1 MDSVAR
7 GPAAEAAAPD
17 GLTTSSF
24 LSGPNT
30 AAHGG
35 GEIYQAELANLHFV
49 PSRQRNRIDAFAIDV
64 RAIERTDVM
73 HRIAAAFP
81 TKLGMPARHGYIV
94 QKDVTVRVPS
104 GGDRVLVEKE
114 STAGIGSSLH
124 HQQGR
129 ARSKRVDRTLMSFG
143 GEFPVGFRHRDMGP
157 DNTGGVRQTVRQH
170 GAAVCAVAATRR
182 ILRATSST
190 EHSR

>member
-7 GPAAEAAAPD
+7 GPAAEAVAPD
-17 GLTTSSF
+17 GLTRSSF

-64 RAIERTDVM
+64 CAVERTDVM
-73 HRIAAAFP
+73 HRIAAAFS
-81 TKLGMPARHGYIV
+81 TKLGMPTRHGYIV
-94 QKDVTVRVPS
+94 QKDVAVRVPT

-114 STAGIGSSLH
+114 SAASVRSSLH
-124 HQQGR
+124 HEQG
-129 ARSKRVDRTLMSFG
+129 
-143 GEFPVGFRHRDMGP
+143 
-157 DNTGGVRQTVRQH
+157 
-170 GAAVCAVAATRR
+170 
-182 ILRATSST
+182 
-190 EHSR
+190 